1 MQAITTL
8 IALLALAHSA
18 LAGVYITS
26 PVAGTVATGG
36 QVLNVSWG
44 EQCRGHCPFDFSLTP
59 VADDG
64 NTPTVASVGPCTV
77 DLYTGSMTQ
86 QTKLQNLAASVDV
99 SKTSSISATIDPT
112 VGQSGNYYFVRFT
125 SLGLK
130 DATNSAYY
138 YEAFSAKFT
147 INSMTGTFSA
157 SVLAELAANTTTS
170 STSAA
175 ASGSKTS
182 AVASASS
189 VAAAAAST
197 SKSAALPQLAAP
209 GLLAALVGIAG
220 WIAL

>member
-1 MQAITTL
+1 
-8 IALLALAHSA
+8 
-18 LAGVYITS
+18 VYITS

-77 DLYTGSMTQ
+77 DLY
-86 QTKLQNLAASVDV
+86 TKLQNLAASVDV

-189 VAAAAAST
+189 SSKASGSVAAAAAST

>member
-36 QVLNVSWG
+36 QVLNVSW
-44 EQCRGHCPFDFSLTP
+44 
-59 VADDG
+59 ADDG

-157 SVLAELAANTTTS
+157 SVLAELAANSTTS
-170 STSAA
+170 STTA
-175 ASGSKTS
+175 ASASKTS
-182 AVASASS
+182 AVASASSSSKASGS

>member
-1 MQAITTL
+1 MD
-8 IALLALAHSA
+8 S
-18 LAGVYITS
+18 
-26 PVAGTVATGG
+26 
-36 QVLNVSWG
+36 
-44 EQCRGHCPFDFSLTP
+44 SLTFFA
-59 VADDG
+59 ADDG
-64 NTPTVASVGPCTV
+64 NTPTVASVGPCTI
-77 DLYTGSMTQ
+77 DLYTGSMTV

-112 VGQSGNYYFVRFT
+112 VGQSGLYYFVRFT

-157 SVLAELAANTTTS
+157 SVLAELAANSTTS
-170 STSAA
+170 STAAA

-182 AVASASS
+182 AVASASASASKASGS
-189 VAAAAAST
+189 VSAAAAST
-197 SKSAALPQLAAP
+197 SKSAALPELAAP

>member
-1 MQAITTL
+1 MGCVV
-8 IALLALAHSA
+8 ALTA
-18 LAGVYITS
+18 S
-26 PVAGTVATGG
+26 P
-36 QVLNVSWG
+36 S
-44 EQCRGHCPFDFSLTP
+44 PPPYFSLTP

-130 DATNSAYY
+130 DTTNPAYY

-157 SVLAELAANTTTS
+157 AVLAELAANSTTS
-170 STSAA
+170 STAAA

-182 AVASASS
+182 AVASASAS
-189 VAAAAAST
+189 KASSSASAAAAST
-197 SKSAALPQLAAP
+197 SKSAALPELAAP